1 MSHPEPPA
9 DIILSRDGAV
19 DDSVNVLCLR
29 EASGQVIA
37 LVVNATCHPVYEMC
51 NPYISPD
58 YPGELCELLEG
69 KHKGGVAMF
78 LNGAA
83 GNVNPRGVSAG
94 AAAAHAH
101 ARELADCVSH
111 AVRQLKLI
119 GSPSLHMLR
128 RQFELPSRLP
138 AGSDIGRRVAAEI
151 AAVSVGDIGLLFL
164 SGEPFAETAL
174 AVRRESPFE
183 STFVV
188 GCSEETIGY
197 VPTDE
202 AFREGGYEI
211 GFGPWSVLSPGSEAI
226 LRREGDQLLHELIA
240 ANEPA
245 GGTPLPAPHAFGGA
259 VDGKRPAGVASNV
272 AKPARS
278 T

>member
-1 MSHPEPPA
+1 
-9 DIILSRDGAV
+9 
-19 DDSVNVLCLR
+19 
-29 EASGQVIA
+29 
-37 LVVNATCHPVYEMC
+37 MC

-58 YPGELCELLEG
+58 YPGELCELLEDE
-69 KHKGGVAMF
+69 HTGGVVMF

-94 AAAAHAH
+94 AAAAQSH

-111 AVRQLKLI
+111 AVRQLKPI
-119 GSPSLHMLR
+119 DAPSLHLHR
-128 RQFELPSRLP
+128 RRFELPSRLP
-138 AGSDIGRRVAAEI
+138 AGSDIGRRVPAEI
-151 AAVSVGDIGLLFL
+151 AAMSVGDVGLLFL

-174 AVRRESPFE
+174 AVRRESPFQ

-226 LRREGDQLLHELIA
+226 LRREADQLLHDLYA

-245 GGTPLPAPHAFGGA
+245 TGVPLPAPHVFSGA
-259 VDGKRPAGVASNV
+259 VDGKRPAGVAANV